1 MIYLTNAG
9 GRTII
14 SNQSHLVLKMDD
26 DTVLG
31 IIIDLCSR
39 KFLLLSEEGQEKEVT
54 CEDTDQFMRVLKVC
68 TDRLDESQIQYADLS
83 MREV

>member
-1 MIYLTNAG
+1 MY
-9 GRTII
+9 
-14 SNQSHLVLKMDD
+14 DF
-26 DTVLG
+26 TVLG

-39 KFLLLSEEGQEKEVT
+39 KFLLLSEEGHEKEVS

-83 MREV
+83 TREV

>member
-1 MIYLTNAG
+1 
-9 GRTII
+9 
-14 SNQSHLVLKMDD
+14 MDD

-39 KFLLLSEEGQEKEVT
+39 KFLLLSEEGQKKVVT

-68 TDRLDESQIQYADLS
+68 TDKLDESQIKYEDLS
-83 MREV
+83 LRDV